1 MEILKI
7 SGLAFVIITASA
19 ILKQTKPEFSIQV
32 VLLATVMMLG
42 YVLSL
47 STSIYDYLEELC
59 EISGI
64 KGEYLKIVFKI
75 TVISYI
81 SEFTASLCRDA
92 GESAVAV
99 KVEMVGKLI
108 ITASS
113 LPVFRELISVL
124 SGMVV

>member
-7 SGLAFVIITASA
+7 SGLAFAIITISA
-19 ILKQTKPEFSIQV
+19 ILKQTKPECAIQV
-32 VLLATVMMLG
+32 VLIATVLLFTFA
-42 YVLSL
+42 LSL
-47 STSIYDYLEELC
+47 STTVYDYILQLC
-59 EISGI
+59 NISGI
-64 KGEYLKIVFKI
+64 KSEYLKIVFKI
-75 TVISYI
+75 IAISYI

-99 KVEMVGKLI
+99 KIEMVGKLI

-113 LPVFRELISVL
+113 LPVFKELISLL

>member
-7 SGLAFVIITASA
+7 SGLAFVIITVSA

>member
-1 MEILKI
+1 M
-7 SGLAFVIITASA
+7 IITASA

>member
-7 SGLAFVIITASA
+7 SGLAFAIITISA
-19 ILKQTKPEFSIQV
+19 ILKQTKPEFAIQV
-32 VLLATVMMLG
+32 VLIATVLLFTFA
-42 YVLSL
+42 LSL
-47 STSIYDYLEELC
+47 STTVYDYILQLC
-59 EISGI
+59 NLSGI
-64 KGEYLKIVFKI
+64 KSEYLKIVFKI
-75 TVISYI
+75 IAISYI

-99 KVEMVGKLI
+99 KIEMVGKLI

-113 LPVFRELISVL
+113 LPVFKELISLL

>member
-7 SGLAFVIITASA
+7 SGLAFVIITVSA

-32 VLLATVMMLG
+32 VLATAVIMMG
-42 YVLSL
+42 FVLSL
-47 STSIYDYLEELC
+47 STTVYEYLIQLS

-64 KGEYLKIVFKI
+64 KSEYLKIVFKI
-75 TVISYI
+75 IVISYI

-99 KVEMVGKLI
+99 KVETVGKLI

-113 LPVFRELISVL
+113 LPIFKELISLL
-124 SGMVV
+124 SGMVI